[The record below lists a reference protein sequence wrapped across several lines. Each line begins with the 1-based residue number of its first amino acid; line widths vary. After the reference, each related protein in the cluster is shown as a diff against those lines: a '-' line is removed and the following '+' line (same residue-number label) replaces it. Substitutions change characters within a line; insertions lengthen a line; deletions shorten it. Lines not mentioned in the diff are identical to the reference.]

1 MVYRNIESALHGSWN
16 VIQTHTHQNT
26 HPYFIH
32 IRRAV
37 TSPLDRTTSC
47 PGPPPRTLTLI
58 GAVGVRLV
66 AVVSAVVVSVAGP
79 VLGDAAATIA
89 LELNAGAGVA
99 TARLVTVVPAVVVCT
114 HTHTH
119 THTHTLSDPFLV
131 ANYLYLWARDYLVSV
146 V

>member
-1 MVYRNIESALHGSWN
+1 MHTFSKYSYHSIVKYSIKNLTGQLQEETSIMVYRNIESALHGSWN

-66 AVVSAVVVSVAGP
+66 AVVSAVVVSVTGP
-79 VLGDAAATIA
+79 VVRDAAAAVA
-89 LELNAGAGVA
+89 LELSAGTGVA
-99 TARLVTVVPAVVVCT
+99 AARLVTVVPAVVV
-114 HTHTH
+114 
-119 THTHTLSDPFLV
+119 
-131 ANYLYLWARDYLVSV
+131 
-146 V
+146 